1 MVTGII
7 YLVMKQVHLKET
19 IKEELISII
28 INFGDADEKT
38 LNAELAAL
46 ENRLRHAAY
55 YYIRRG
61 DYNSKDVIA
70 ILSEIA
76 AEQFL
81 EKGLDGVEFKNKEVM
96 KRKLH
101 TMLGNLK
108 RYMTM
113 LKNWA

>member
-1 MVTGII
+1 MVTRII
-7 YLVMKQVHLKET
+7 YLWMKQTHLKEK
-19 IKEELISII
+19 IKEELINII
-28 INFGDADEKT
+28 INYGDADEKT

-46 ENRLRHAAY
+46 ENRLRHEAY

-61 DYNSKDVIA
+61 DYNSNEVIA
-70 ILSEIA
+70 ILNEIA

-81 EKGLDGVEFKNKEVM
+81 EKGLEGVDFKNKEIM

-101 TMLGNLK
+101 TILGNLK

-113 LKNWA
+113 LKNWL